1 MQRQKKNI
9 VNESNIFGLIDNSD
23 LEKMIP
29 TLAIKAELKAEQ
41 DKLVKRKRLIQV
53 TFTEKV
59 ILKMLELKI
68 I

>member
-1 MQRQKKNI
+1 
-9 VNESNIFGLIDNSD
+9 
-23 LEKMIP
+23 MIP